1 MLTNE
6 QVKNLESLY
15 NSYSFNVELSNRL
28 GHGSDKRTYIS
39 KMWTL
44 SAVLDILGYQA
55 EFKER
60 DEKYGTEY
68 DCFTIIE
75 CKKAN
80 KEK

>member
-6 QVKNLESLY
+6 QVKNLETLY

-28 GHGSDKRTYIS
+28 RHDFDKRTYIS

>member
-1 MLTNE
+1 MDCGS
-6 QVKNLESLY
+6 VFY
-15 NSYSFNVELSNRL
+15 VPAFDP
-28 GHGSDKRTYIS
+28 GHDFDKRTYIS